1 MCELVTIAAEK
12 DVHRLYL
19 DVYCT
24 VGLFKSSDNG
34 SFLPIGLHHLAKT
47 LGKRDDEIKR
57 GLPVDETSRI
67 IWEAL

>member
-1 MCELVTIAAEK
+1 MTRQKVGHYQIMCELVTTAAEK

-34 SFLPIGLHHLAKT
+34 SFLLIGLHHMAKT
-47 LGKRDDEIKR
+47 LGK
-57 GLPVDETSRI
+57 
-67 IWEAL
+67 